1 MTSISSLFSVFF
13 VLLFSSL
20 SFATTLS
27 KTDSVTTKQTAVIY
41 VLGNTIIKGE
51 SSFSNAN
58 IITVKI
64 VEKKSSNTKQNTVEK
79 KEDQSISAQ
88 ISKKEK
94 EEKEKEKLAKIQKQ
108 VKEKPTTFLSQN
120 QTSSDFNNTNF
131 QNGSIA
137 VASNNSYSPFKFLK
151 VFLQKNKAPVLCED
165 KKNKQKFYTTLSY
178 LHFGK
183 YRSSSLRAPPAFV

>member
-94 EEKEKEKLAKIQKQ
+94 EEKEKLAKIQKQ
-108 VKEKPTTFLSQN
+108 VKEKPTTFLAQN